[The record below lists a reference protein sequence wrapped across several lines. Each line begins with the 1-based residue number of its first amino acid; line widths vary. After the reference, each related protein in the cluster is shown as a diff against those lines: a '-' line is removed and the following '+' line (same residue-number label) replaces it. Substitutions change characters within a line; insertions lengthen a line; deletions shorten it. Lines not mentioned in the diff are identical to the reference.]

1 MDWIELGFIGL
12 FLATFLAA
20 TVLPFSSE
28 FVLIA
33 LISAGYDP
41 FLCVITATIGNTL
54 GGMSSYI
61 LGRIGD
67 YNRISK
73 WLRMDPS
80 GINKWKTKID
90 RYGHWT
96 ALLCWLPI
104 IGDPI
109 AVALGVFR
117 TKWIP
122 VLISMTVG
130 KGTRYFLVVFI
141 QLKASI

>member
-33 LISAGYDP
+33 LISVGYDP

-73 WLRMDPS
+73 WLRMDQS
-80 GINKWKTKID
+80 GINKWKPKID

-122 VLISMTVG
+122 VLILMTVG
-130 KGTRYFLVVFI
+130 KGIRYFLVVFI
-141 QLKASI
+141 QLKAVI

>member
-54 GGMSSYI
+54 GG
-61 LGRIGD
+61 
-67 YNRISK
+67 
-73 WLRMDPS
+73 
-80 GINKWKTKID
+80 
-90 RYGHWT
+90 YG
-96 ALLCWLPI
+96 
-104 IGDPI
+104 
-109 AVALGVFR
+109 
-117 TKWIP
+117 
-122 VLISMTVG
+122 
-130 KGTRYFLVVFI
+130 
-141 QLKASI
+141 

>member
-28 FVLIA
+28 FVLIS

-73 WLRMDPS
+73 WLRMDQS
-80 GINKWKTKID
+80 GINKWKPKID

-122 VLISMTVG
+122 VLILMTVG
-130 KGTRYFLVVFI
+130 KGIRYFLVVFI
-141 QLKASI
+141 QLKAVI